1 MNKKDLE
8 VSSSEMEMLV
18 KIYRNL
24 SEPRRSILVMGG
36 NLLLASQ
43 NAECNTKNGPRKA
56 GQYIAAHWKPNRK
69 RGEKNVDIK
78 EKVDGYGEKNIRP

>member
-8 VSSSEMEMLV
+8 VSSSEMEILA

-43 NAECNTKNGPRKA
+43 NAECNTKSGPRKA
-56 GQYIAAHWKPNRK
+56 G
-69 RGEKNVDIK
+69 
-78 EKVDGYGEKNIRP
+78 